1 MTLRDCNPFIRSIKA
16 YTITESTEKT
26 YALNHRL
33 IYFTSG
39 SGSIYIH
46 PNTYPIYKDTAILYP
61 SGLVYEVIVDT
72 PISFLTLNFDYTQNF
87 THLNVPLE
95 LQRVGTGFATPLEE
109 IAFTDFPALNQ
120 EIYIPD
126 ATSILNDMYTL
137 LDEMQKKKIDRRPF
151 CSGLIKM
158 VICKVLRASANLS
171 KDINPKVENIFSFI
185 HENYASNIDNM
196 QIAAHIGYH
205 PYYVNKLFST
215 HTGMTIHQY
224 VNHYRLMQAA
234 HYLSTSTIPI
244 NEIGEMVG
252 FLTPGHFTGNFKK
265 KFGLSPKHYRD
276 MHNAKKQ

>member
-1 MTLRDCNPFIRSIKA
+1 MTLRECNPFIRSIKPH
-16 YTITESTEKT
+16 TITESTVKT

-46 PNTYPIYKDTAILYP
+46 PNTYPVYKDTAILYP
-61 SGLVYEVIVDT
+61 SGLVYEVTVDT

-87 THLNVPLE
+87 SHLNVPLE
-95 LQRVGTGFATPLEE
+95 LQRVGTGYGTPLEE

-137 LDEMQKKKIDRRPF
+137 LDEMQKKKVDRRPY

-171 KDINPKVENIFSFI
+171 NDINPKVESIFSFI
-185 HENYASNIDNM
+185 HENYASDIDNM
-196 QIAAHIGYH
+196 QIAAHLGYH
-205 PYYVNKLFST
+205 PYYVNKLFSA

-234 HYLSTSTIPI
+234 HYLCTSTIPI
-244 NEIGEMVG
+244 NQIGQMVG

-265 KFGLSPKHYRD
+265 KFGLSPKDYRN
-276 MHNAKKQ
+276 MHKD